1 MKLEEEFVGRGAQFA
16 ELLKMLADLI
26 EADALV
32 VRGKKI
38 ELPDTDME
46 YKYSH
51 KSDLGA
57 NKVTVTIEWLDR

>member
-1 MKLEEEFVGRGAQFA
+1 MRLEEEFVGRGSQFA
-16 ELLKMLADLI
+16 ELLRMLADQI
-26 EADALV
+26 EANTLM

-51 KSDLGA
+51 KTDLGA
-57 NKVTVTIEWLDR
+57 SKFTVSIEWLDR

>member
-1 MKLEEEFVGRGAQFA
+1 
-16 ELLKMLADLI
+16 MLAGLI

-57 NKVTVTIEWLDR
+57 NKFTVTIEWLDR